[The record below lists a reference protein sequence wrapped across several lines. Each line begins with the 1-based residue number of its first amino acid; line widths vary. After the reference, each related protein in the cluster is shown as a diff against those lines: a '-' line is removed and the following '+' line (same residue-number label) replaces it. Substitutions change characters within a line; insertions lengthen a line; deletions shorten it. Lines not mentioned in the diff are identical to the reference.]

1 MDNQKNPNSRPQKG
15 GERPQ
20 GQRSGGNKG
29 RGRNSKNRPPA
40 IKATGFEKFL
50 KAITFGAVDLTE
62 KRILAASRERA
73 EREVERLAEPRIH
86 VGNLAYSVGDKQLEA
101 AFSEYGKVSS
111 AEVVV
116 FNDTKR
122 SKGFGFVQ
130 MSSLVEA
137 RKAILGLHGQQL
149 EGRRLVLAAAKGERK
164 KDSDAKGERRGR
176 GGKRGDRSERSS
188 EGRGERS
195 RDGGREKRGRE
206 RSSGGRNKPSDRDLR
221 PKPLEIETVTSET
234 LTVTGVAKD
243 ATEQDLRDAFS
254 DVLPAE
260 GVTTVSIA
268 EAGESAEMTFASIE
282 QAQNAL
288 ARMDGKSLM
297 GSTLKLTSK
306 S

>member
-1 MDNQKNPNSRPQKG
+1 MDNQKNPNSRPQKD
-15 GERPQ
+15 GERPRGQQSSRRKGQ
-20 GQRSGGNKG
+20 GR
-29 RGRNSKNRPPA
+29 RSKNRPPA

-50 KAITFGAVDLTE
+50 KAVTFGAVDLTE

-73 EREVERLAEPRIH
+73 EREVSSLAEPRIH
-86 VGNLAYSVGDKQLEA
+86 VGNLAYTVGDKDLEE

-116 FNDTKR
+116 FHDTKR

-130 MSSLVEA
+130 MGSLVEA

-149 EGRRLVLAAAKGERK
+149 AGRRLVLAAAKGERR
-164 KDSDAKGERRGR
+164 DQADGRGERRGK
-176 GGKRGDRSERSS
+176 GKRGDRQEKRQD
-188 EGRGERS
+188 GP

-206 RSSGGRNKPSDRDLR
+206 RSSGRGKPSDRDLR

-234 LTVTGVAKD
+234 LSVTGVAKE
-243 ATEQDLRDAFS
+243 ATEQDLRDAFA

-260 GVTTVSIA
+260 SVTAVTR
-268 EAGESAEMTFASIE
+268 EGAGEEAELTFASLE
-282 QAQNAL
+282 QAQDAL
-288 ARMDGKSLM
+288 ARMDGKSFM
-297 GSTLKLTSK
+297 GSKLKLTSK